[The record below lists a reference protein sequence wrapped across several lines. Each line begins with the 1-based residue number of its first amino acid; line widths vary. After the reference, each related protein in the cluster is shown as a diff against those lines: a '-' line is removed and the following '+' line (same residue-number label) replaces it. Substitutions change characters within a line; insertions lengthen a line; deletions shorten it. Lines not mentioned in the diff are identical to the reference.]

1 MGKIPKRCKIGVA
14 GSENHDESQPRDTVR
29 LHQVRFS
36 NASAVAFPRARPPG
50 VLSGD
55 QVTRCNLRKSLI
67 RGPCGRRATYSRLS
81 RLPGNACIAK
91 ILQRALFLRIGN
103 SPLTI
108 PHEHGLPRARTA
120 NPSDRGSEYDYPHHR
135 KARAK
140 LRLGDPSVRLESS
153 TLASSATDPQ
163 NGKVVPGPC
172 SSGIGVVEIGFE
184 CSLLDPSATG
194 GRVVL
199 SLAARTR

>member
-1 MGKIPKRCKIGVA
+1 MRV
-14 GSENHDESQPRDTVR
+14 HR
-29 LHQVRFS
+29 VRFS

-55 QVTRCNLRKSLI
+55 QVTPCNLRKSLI
-67 RGPCGRRATYSRLS
+67 RGPCGRRATCTRLS

-91 ILQRALFLRIGN
+91 IIQRALFLRIGN

-163 NGKVVPGPC
+163 NGKVVPGPG

-184 CSLLDPSATG
+184 CSLLDPSATE

-199 SLAARTR
+199 RVAARTL